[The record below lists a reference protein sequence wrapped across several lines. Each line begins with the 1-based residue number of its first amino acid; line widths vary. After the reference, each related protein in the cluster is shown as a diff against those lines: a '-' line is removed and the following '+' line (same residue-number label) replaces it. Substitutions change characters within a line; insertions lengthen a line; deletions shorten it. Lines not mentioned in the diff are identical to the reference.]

1 MAEPRP
7 TQVVPRERPAPSREE
22 QVLLLVTSAP
32 ALARLAVAAWW
43 RSTAWATR
51 TGVRAG
57 NRVLRAAA
65 DGESPAHLVEAMTGE
80 LRIYLRE
87 LLDAA
92 EAGSA
97 APRRAADVDAPPE
110 KVLSLRAR
118 GADLLRRSAG
128 IDDDAGAHPAYA
140 HILDDLAP
148 DEGRILRLIAQHGP
162 RAAVDVRTVGAL
174 GLGVGSELVAPGLSM
189 IGAEAGCLH
198 PERVAAYLNNLY
210 RLGLVWFSREP
221 LEDQAAY
228 QVLEAQP
235 DVTQALASVR
245 RGRTVRRS
253 ISLTPF
259 GQEFCDTCLP
269 LDTLESDA
277 LDPER
282 TPGRDSV
289 SGTVIAGDGTTE
301 LVD

>member
-1 MAEPRP
+1 LAI
-7 TQVVPRERPAPSREE
+7 
-22 QVLLLVTSAP
+22 TSAP
-32 ALARLAVAAWW
+32 ALARLAAVAWW
-43 RSTAWATR
+43 RSAEWAAR
-51 TGVRAG
+51 TSVRAG

-65 DGESPAHLVEAMTGE
+65 DGESPAQLVEAMTAE
-80 LRIYLRE
+80 LRSYLRE
-87 LLDAA
+87 LLDAT
-92 EAGSA
+92 EPGSA
-97 APRRAADVDAPPE
+97 PGRDGERANAPTA
-110 KVLSLRAR
+110 KVPSLRAR
-118 GADLLRRSAG
+118 GAELLRRSAD
-128 IDDDAGAHPAYA
+128 IDDDESAHPAYA
-140 HILDDLAP
+140 HILADLAP
-148 DEGRILRLIAQHGP
+148 DEARILRLLTQQGP

-174 GLGVGSELVAPGLSM
+174 GLGVGSELVAPGLTM

-198 PERVAAYLNNLY
+198 PARVPAHLNNLY

-235 DVTQALASVR
+235 DVTEALAGVR
-245 RGRTVRRS
+245 RARTVRRS

-269 LDTLESDA
+269 LDTIEADA
-277 LDPER
+277 LDPDR
-282 TPGRDSV
+282 VPDRASV